1 MAAKKPAKTET
12 ENKTDARGVAL
23 IGDDLTFGEAEVPAV
38 VRRATRVNPYT
49 EAVAGLAANLDDDGK
64 SKRALT
70 ATLSTAAAKA
80 SKRLLSQAGRE
91 NGVTVRSTI
100 DENADGTALLT
111 FWTVPAVKRP
121 RKNKDA

>member
-1 MAAKKPAKTET
+1 MAAKKPVKTET
-12 ENKTDARGVAL
+12 ETEARGVAL

-38 VRRATRVNPYT
+38 VRRSTRVNPYSK
-49 EAVAGLAANLDDDGK
+49 AVSDLADNVDEDGK

-70 ATLSTAAAKA
+70 ATLSIAAAKA

-100 DENADGTALLT
+100 DENKDGTALLT